1 VYPHR
6 AAAWEAWGPRS
17 QVCWQCGMRVYWLRQ
32 VKGAEIVPCELHVAF
47 VDGDPANVDP
57 ANLRPCCSS
66 CGR

>member
-1 VYPHR
+1 
-6 AAAWEAWGPRS
+6 
-17 QVCWQCGMRVYWLRQ
+17 MRVYWLRQ